1 MTDTKNKADIKNMTI
16 TKITENTKTTENTE
30 NTTNTKKLKTEE
42 RGINTANLTNTVG
55 IGIQDFLKLRE
66 NHNFYIDKTSFI
78 KEWWESGDDV
88 TLITRPRRFG
98 KTLNMSMM
106 EEFFSVDYADRGD
119 LFEGLYIWEEE
130 KYRNL
135 QGTYPVINL
144 SFARVKETD
153 FESTKRRIIEL
164 LMLQFEKYAFLTESD
179 KLSQNEKEYV
189 SRMAREMDAFEACS
203 SLHRLSDVLFRHY
216 GKKVILLLDEYDT
229 PMQEAYVNGFWDE
242 MVAFIRSLFNA
253 TFKTNPYMGRGIMT
267 GIIRVSKESVFS
279 DLNNLEVVTTT
290 SNKYATSF
298 GFTEEEVFAALDAVG
313 MGEEKEKVKKWYDG
327 FVFGKHR
334 DIYNPWSI
342 LNFLNKGEYET
353 YWANTSSNS
362 LVGKLIREGNGAIK
376 KQFEELL
383 LGNHLQVAIDEQIVY
398 NQLNDNEEAV
408 WSLLVASGYL
418 KILDYDRMENLEPE
432 EEPCYELAV
441 TNREVQVMFAGMVKS
456 WFKKDKQNYNE
467 FIKAMLMQDVDAMNE
482 YMNQMS
488 LELFSSFDTGKRA
501 SKKAQPARFY
511 HGFVLGLMVD
521 FRKEYI
527 VTSNRESGFG
537 RYDVVMEPKNPE
549 KNPAIILEFKVFNT
563 KREASLEETAQAALA
578 QIEEKQYDAD
588 LLAKGIPE
596 DRIYKYGF
604 AFEGKIV
611 LIEKA

>member
-267 GIIRVSKESVFS
+267 GITRVSKESVFS

-501 SKKAQPARFY
+501 SKKAQPERFY